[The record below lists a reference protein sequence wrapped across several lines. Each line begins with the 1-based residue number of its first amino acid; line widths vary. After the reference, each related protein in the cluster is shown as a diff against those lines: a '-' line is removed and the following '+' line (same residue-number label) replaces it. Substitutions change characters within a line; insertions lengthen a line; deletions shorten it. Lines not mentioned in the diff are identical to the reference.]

1 MSCTIK
7 SDLCLHSGDDLRV
20 VVGVRDQDGQL
31 VDITNVQSITWSLS
45 NSPTTAAIIT
55 KTLGAGIS
63 IASPTTFVFDL
74 VPADTSA
81 LNGSY
86 YQEAEIITS
95 SGLTYTVMNGRVIIK
110 PTLI

>member
-1 MSCTIK
+1 MSCISN
-7 SDLCLHSGDDLRV
+7 SDLCMHSGDDLQV
-20 VVGVRDQDGQL
+20 IIEVRDQDGQL
-31 VDITNVQSITWSLS
+31 VDISDAQDITWSLS
-45 NSPTTAAIIT
+45 NSPTTAAIVT
-55 KTLGAGIS
+55 KSLGVDIS

-86 YQEAEIITS
+86 YHEAEIITS
-95 SGLTYTVMNGRVIIK
+95 SGLTYTVLNGRVTIK